1 MIPVVERPV
10 PVEPQEN
17 KASAVIAR
25 TPTSLKGILSMSSN
39 THPNQVD
46 SATWS
51 TRAEAYET
59 LERLADYLGAIEP
72 HSPTPYLIRRAVSW
86 GKMPLPQLMN
96 EILREGGD
104 LHGMMNMLG
113 LQRDDVP
120 RYDEE

>member
-1 MIPVVERPV
+1 
-10 PVEPQEN
+10 
-17 KASAVIAR
+17 
-25 TPTSLKGILSMSSN
+25 MSSN
-39 THPNQVD
+39 TQPSQVD

-59 LERLADYLGAIEP
+59 LERLADYLGSIEP

-120 RYDEE
+120 RYDE